1 MAARWGLARRRW
13 LQWAAALG
21 LLRLPV
27 ARAQVPAPASAPAP
41 EQPAG
46 PVLPGDAAWPTDAD
60 WAGLGREL
68 GPALRPLASPWADC
82 RARPDGERCAA
93 LFRRPAN
100 PYALGDDPALTQTF
114 GWVGAWWSAPSP
126 WVVAAR
132 HSADVVAAVNFARRH
147 RLRLVVKGGGHS
159 YQGTSNAAGSLLVW
173 TRAMHAIQLHDAFVP
188 AGCAAQVAPTRAVSV
203 GAGALWAQAYD
214 AVTTQA
220 GGYVQG
226 GGCMTVGVAGLVQSG
241 GFGSFSKAFGTAAG
255 NLLEAEVVTADGVL
269 RTVNACQD
277 PELFFALRG
286 GGGGSF
292 GIVTR
297 LTLRVHPLPADFGA
311 VNFTVRASTDS
322 AYRRLVG
329 LVLDFCSRSL
339 VGPHW
344 GEQLRFLPGNVLR
357 VAMVFQG
364 LSRGEAVAVWQ
375 PFFDALD
382 AAPQDFS
389 LDFAPLKI
397 VSTSARSF
405 WSPTWPKRL
414 LGFIRRDERPGAPG
428 TNVFWPGDQA
438 QAGWVIHA
446 YQSTWLGA
454 DLLQDGQRDALADAL
469 VAAARHHGLG
479 LHLNKGLAGA
489 PPAVRAAAAQTA
501 THPAMLDAF
510 ALVICASDGAPA
522 HAEVPGQAPDTAA
535 ASRGAARV
543 RAAMDALRQ
552 GVPTAGAY
560 LSESDYFQRDWP
572 QAFWGPHHARLL
584 AAKRRYDPEGLFTVH
599 HGVGSEEGA
608 APRA

>member
-1 MAARWGLARRRW
+1 MVRTPRRVARRRW

-21 LLRLPV
+21 L
-27 ARAQVPAPASAPAP
+27 ARPALAQPQARPAAP
-41 EQPAG
+41 G
-46 PVLPGDAAWPTDAD
+46 PVRPGDAGWPTDAD
-60 WAGLGREL
+60 WAALGRAV
-68 GPALRPLASPWADC
+68 GDALRPLASPWADC
-82 RARPDGERCAA
+82 RAQPLGARCAA

-132 HSADVVAAVNFARRH
+132 HTADVVAAVHFARRH
-147 RLRLVVKGGGHS
+147 RLRLVVRGGGHS

-173 TRAMHAIQLHDAFVP
+173 TRAMHATTLHDAFVP
-188 AGCAAQVAPTRAVSV
+188 AGCAGQVAPARAVSV
-203 GAGALWAQAYD
+203 GAGAIWAQVYD

-226 GGCMTVGVAGLVQSG
+226 GGCMTVGVAGLVLSG

-255 NLLEAEVVTADGVL
+255 NLLEAEVVTADGVVH
-269 RTVNACQD
+269 TVNACQEPD
-277 PELFFALRG
+277 LFFALRG
-286 GGGGSF
+286 GGGGSL

-297 LTLRVHPLPADFGA
+297 LTLRVHPLPETFGA
-311 VNFTVRASTDS
+311 VNVTVRARSD
-322 AYRRLVG
+322 AAWRRLVG
-329 LVLDFCSRSL
+329 LVLDLCSRSL

-344 GEQLRFLPGNVLR
+344 GEQLRFLPGNTLR

-364 LSRGEAVAVWQ
+364 LTRSEAAAVWQ
-375 PFFDALD
+375 PFFDAVD

-389 LDFAPLKI
+389 TDFAPLKI
-397 VSTSARSF
+397 VSTAARTF
-405 WSPTWPKRL
+405 WAPTWPKRL
-414 LGFIRRDERPGAPG
+414 LGFIGRDDRPGAPE
-428 TNVFWPGDQA
+428 THVFWPGDQA

-454 DLLQDGQRDALADAL
+454 DLLQDSRRDVLADAL
-469 VAAARHHGLG
+469 VAAARHHGLA

-489 PPAVRAAAAQTA
+489 PPAVLAAAAETA
-501 THPAMLDAF
+501 TNPAVLGAF
-510 ALVICASDGAPA
+510 ALAICASDGPPA
-522 HAEVPGQAPDTAA
+522 HPEVPGHAPDETA

-552 GVPTAGAY
+552 GVPTQGAY
-560 LSESDYFQRDWP
+560 LSESDYFQADWP
-572 QAFWGPHHARLL
+572 QAFWGAQHARLL
-584 AAKRRYDPEGLFTVH
+584 AAKRRHDPDGLFTVH
-599 HGVGSEEGA
+599 HGVGSDDH
-608 APRA
+608 PLPPS